1 VSHDRWEKV
10 VELFEQA
17 LERPA
22 DERARFVDDS
32 VQGDAALRDEVLA
45 MLRAEDSVHPLFD
58 MSPDR
63 LADAV
68 RERTAPST
76 ALGWRRPGLM
86 IVAAVVLVAAVFA
99 VRAMR
104 TSANAP
110 TSIAVLPFVNMTAD
124 STNEYFSDRVTEEI
138 TGALAQLGRVRVTPR
153 TTAFAY
159 KGRTGD
165 IRQIGKELAVT
176 RILEGSVR
184 RDHRRVIVAVSL
196 YDATNG
202 ERLWSNRYER
212 DWGTV
217 LALQTE
223 IARTIAEQLRLVL
236 APGPRRASTQR

>member
-1 VSHDRWEKV
+1 
-10 VELFEQA
+10 
-17 LERPA
+17 
-22 DERARFVDDS
+22 
-32 VQGDAALRDEVLA
+32 
-45 MLRAEDSVHPLFD
+45 MLQAEDSVHPLFD

-68 RERTAPST
+68 RQRTAPSP
-76 ALGWRRPGLM
+76 ALGWRRLVFM
-86 IVAAVVLVAAVFA
+86 TMAAVVLVAAVFT

-104 TSANAP
+104 RGARAP

-124 STNEYFSDRVTEEI
+124 STNEYFSDGVTEEI
-138 TGALAQLGRVRVTPR
+138 TGALAQLGGVKVTPR
-153 TTAFAY
+153 TTAFVY

-165 IRQIGKELAVT
+165 IRQIGHELGVS

-184 RDHRRVIVAVSL
+184 RDQRRVIFAVSF

-212 DWGTV
+212 DWGTM

-223 IARTIAEQLRLVL
+223 IARTIAEQLRPILV
-236 APGPRRASTQR
+236 PGRTSTHR

>member
-1 VSHDRWEKV
+1 MEI
-10 VELFEQA
+10 FEQA

-45 MLRAEDSVHPLFD
+45 MLRAEDAVHPLFE

-68 RERTAPST
+68 RERTAPSP
-76 ALGWRRPGLM
+76 ALGWRRVGLIAM
-86 IVAAVVLVAAVFA
+86 AAAVLVAAVVA
-99 VRAMR
+99 VWAMR
-104 TSANAP
+104 TSASAA

-124 STNEYFSDRVTEEI
+124 STDDSFSDGVTEEI
-138 TGALAQLGRVRVTPR
+138 TGALAQLGRVRVTPS

-165 IRQIGKELAVT
+165 IRQIGQELGVS

-184 RDHRRVIVAVSL
+184 RDHRRVIFAVSL
-196 YDATNG
+196 YNATNG

-223 IARTIAEQLRLVL
+223 IAGMIAAELRLLLV
-236 APGPRRASTQR
+236 PGLGRAATHR